1 MRSPCRSF
9 LSPRLAVLALVGVF
23 IPSMLS
29 AQAARVRTGKVADL
43 YKENCASCHGDQMQ
57 GASAPSMLDDIWL
70 NGGDDDS
77 LARSIRNGFP
87 DRGMPAWGAL
97 IPDKEIRAM
106 VIYMREMRARN
117 DSGQLTFAAPKDS
130 VTASSALHS
139 YQVNTW
145 LDGVN
150 EPWSMAFL
158 PDGGALVTEKRGR
171 LLRFGADRKVVGPI
185 EGLPEIDNDS
195 QAGLF
200 EVLLHPRYAE
210 NGWVYLAFS
219 DLTRNKDDQKV
230 SITRV
235 IRGRLKGQ
243 QFVDQ
248 QTIFAAKLEH
258 YRKAGGVHFGG
269 RLAFD
274 RAGYLFFTIGDRS
287 AMAEA
292 QDITR
297 PNGKVHRV
305 HDDGRIPADNPFV
318 GEPKAVESIWSY
330 GHRNPQG
337 LAFHPETGQLFDLE
351 HGPRGGDELN
361 LVERARNYGWPVISY
376 GMNYD
381 GSTLT
386 TLTAKEGME
395 QPVVYWVPSL
405 GVCGM
410 NFYSGN
416 EFPRWQNNLFIA
428 SLAAQELRR
437 LEVVG
442 GKVVYQEIIFKNLG
456 RIRHVITGP
465 DGALYV
471 LLPSRIARV
480 SAAPDKVASGHGAT
494 PPTKG

>member
-1 MRSPCRSF
+1 MVH
-9 LSPRLAVLALVGVF
+9 PRLTPSFSRLAPLALVCFVL
-23 IPSMLS
+23 PVALS
-29 AQAARVRTGKVADL
+29 AQAVKVRTGKVAEI
-43 YKENCASCHGDQMQ
+43 YTQYCASCHGDQMQ

-87 DRGMPAWGAL
+87 DRGMPAWGAM
-97 IPDKEIRAM
+97 IPEKEIRAM
-106 VIYMREMRARN
+106 VIYMREMRARFA
-117 DSGQLTFAAPKDS
+117 SGQLTFAEPKDA
-130 VTASSALHS
+130 VTAQSALHA

-145 LDGVN
+145 LSGVE

-171 LLRFGADRKVVGPI
+171 LLRVGADRKVSGRI
-185 EGLPEIDNDS
+185 EGLPEIDNDG

-243 QFVDQ
+243 RFVDQ
-248 QTIFAAKLEH
+248 ETIFAAKLEH

-274 RAGYLFFTIGDRS
+274 RAGYLFFTVGERG
-287 AMAEA
+287 AMTDA

-318 GEPKAVESIWSY
+318 GEPGAVESIWSY

-386 TLTAKEGME
+386 PLTAKQGME

-410 NFYSGN
+410 NFYAGS
-416 EFPRWQNNLFIA
+416 EFPRWRNNLFIA

-442 GKVVYQEIIFKNLG
+442 GKVTYQEILFKNLG

-471 LLPSRIARV
+471 LLPSRIARI
-480 SAAPDKVASGHGAT
+480 SAVPEKVAAGAGAIA
-494 PPTKG
+494 PTKG

>member
-1 MRSPCRSF
+1 MPW
-9 LSPRLAVLALVGVF
+9 PRRAALALAGF
-23 IPSMLS
+23 LLPAMLS
-29 AQAARVRTGKVADL
+29 AEAVRVRTGKIAEV
-43 YKENCASCHGDQMQ
+43 YKQYCASCHGDQMQ

-87 DRGMPAWGAL
+87 ERGMPAWGAL
-97 IPDKEIRAM
+97 IPEKEIRAM
-106 VIYMREMRARN
+106 VIYMREMRARH
-117 DSGQLTFAAPKDS
+117 DSGQLKFAEPKDS
-130 VTASSALHS
+130 VVAPSLLHA
-139 YQVNTW
+139 YQVNPW

-171 LLRFGADRKVVGPI
+171 LLRVGADRKVAGRV
-185 EGLPEIDNDS
+185 EGLPEIDNDG

-200 EVLLHPRYAE
+200 DVLLHPRYAE

-219 DLTRNKDDQKV
+219 DLKRNKDNQKV

-235 IRGRLKGQ
+235 IRGRLKGL

-248 QTIFAAKLEH
+248 ETIFAAKIEH
-258 YRKAGGVHFGG
+258 YRKEGGVHFGG

-274 RAGYLFFTIGDRS
+274 REGYLFFTIGDRG
-287 AMAEA
+287 AMADA
-292 QDITR
+292 QNITR

-318 GEPKAVESIWSY
+318 AEPGAVPSIWSF

-337 LAFHPETGQLFDLE
+337 LAFHPETGQLFDSE

-361 LVERARNYGWPVISY
+361 LVRRGDNYGWPVISY

-386 TLTAKEGME
+386 PLTAKEGME
-395 QPVVYWVPSL
+395 QPVVYWVPSIA
-405 GVCGM
+405 VCGI
-410 NFYSGN
+410 NFYSGS
-416 EFPRWQNNLFIA
+416 EFPRWRNNLFIA

-437 LEVVG
+437 LEIVD
-442 GKVVYQEIIFKNLG
+442 GKVAYQEIIFKNLG

-471 LLPSRIARV
+471 LLQSRIVRV
-480 SAAPDKVASGHGAT
+480 SAALDKVASHSG
-494 PPTKG
+494 PVPSTKG

>member
-1 MRSPCRSF
+1 
-9 LSPRLAVLALVGVF
+9 L
-23 IPSMLS
+23 
-29 AQAARVRTGKVADL
+29 Q
-43 YKENCASCHGDQMQ
+43 
-57 GASAPSMLDDIWL
+57 
-70 NGGDDDS
+70 
-77 LARSIRNGFP
+77 
-87 DRGMPAWGAL
+87 
-97 IPDKEIRAM
+97 
-106 VIYMREMRARN
+106 
-117 DSGQLTFAAPKDS
+117 
-130 VTASSALHS
+130 
-139 YQVNTW
+139 
-145 LDGVN
+145 
-150 EPWSMAFL
+150 
-158 PDGGALVTEKRGR
+158 
-171 LLRFGADRKVVGPI
+171 
-185 EGLPEIDNDS
+185 
-195 QAGLF
+195 
-200 EVLLHPRYAE
+200 
-210 NGWVYLAFS
+210 
-219 DLTRNKDDQKV
+219 
-230 SITRV
+230 
-235 IRGRLKGQ
+235 GQ

-248 QTIFAAKLEH
+248 ETIFAAKLEH

-292 QDITR
+292 QDNTR

-318 GEPKAVESIWSY
+318 GQPNAVESIWSY

-386 TLTAKEGME
+386 TLTAKQGME

-442 GKVVYQEIIFKNLG
+442 GKVIYQEIIFKNLG

-471 LLPSRIARV
+471 LLPSRIARI
-480 SAAPDKVASGHGAT
+480 SAAPDKVAAGPGAI

>member
-1 MRSPCRSF
+1 MRPLRSF
-9 LSPRLAVLALVGVF
+9 LASPRFAPLALVGVLL
-23 IPSMLS
+23 PGLLP
-29 AQAARVRTGKVADL
+29 AQGIRERTGKVAEI
-43 YKENCASCHGDQMQ
+43 YAQHCASCHGDQMQ

-87 DRGMPAWGAL
+87 DRGMPAWGVM
-97 IPDKEIRAM
+97 IPETEIRAM
-106 VIYMREMRARN
+106 VIFMREMRARH
-117 DSGQLTFAAPKDS
+117 DRGQLTFAEPKDS
-130 VTASSALHS
+130 VTAQSALHA

-145 LDGVN
+145 LDDVT

-171 LLRFGADRKVVGPI
+171 LLRVGADRKVVGRI
-185 EGLPEIDNDS
+185 DGLPEIDNDG

-219 DLTRNKDDQKV
+219 DLKRDKEDRKV

-243 QFVDQ
+243 TWVDQ
-248 QTIFAAKLEH
+248 ETIFEARLDH

-274 RAGYLFFTIGDRS
+274 RAGYLYFTIGDRGP
-287 AMAEA
+287 MADA
-292 QDITR
+292 QDTTR

-318 GEPKAVESIWSY
+318 GDAGAVQSIWSY

-361 LVERARNYGWPVISY
+361 LVQRARNYGWPVISY

-386 TLTAKEGME
+386 PFTAKAGME

-410 NFYSGN
+410 NFCTGN
-416 EFPRWQNNLFIA
+416 EFPRWKNHLFIT

-437 LEVVG
+437 LEVVD
-442 GKVVYQEIIFKNLG
+442 GKVVYQEILFKNLG

-471 LLPSRIARV
+471 LLPSRIARI
-480 SAAPDKVASGHGAT
+480 SAAPEKVAAGAVADRVALR
-494 PPTKG
+494 

>member
-1 MRSPCRSF
+1 
-9 LSPRLAVLALVGVF
+9 
-23 IPSMLS
+23 
-29 AQAARVRTGKVADL
+29 
-43 YKENCASCHGDQMQ
+43 
-57 GASAPSMLDDIWL
+57 
-70 NGGDDDS
+70 
-77 LARSIRNGFP
+77 
-87 DRGMPAWGAL
+87 
-97 IPDKEIRAM
+97 
-106 VIYMREMRARN
+106 
-117 DSGQLTFAAPKDS
+117 
-130 VTASSALHS
+130 
-139 YQVNTW
+139 
-145 LDGVN
+145 
-150 EPWSMAFL
+150 
-158 PDGGALVTEKRGR
+158 
-171 LLRFGADRKVVGPI
+171 
-185 EGLPEIDNDS
+185 
-195 QAGLF
+195 
-200 EVLLHPRYAE
+200 
-210 NGWVYLAFS
+210 
-219 DLTRNKDDQKV
+219 
-230 SITRV
+230 
-235 IRGRLKGQ
+235 
-243 QFVDQ
+243 
-248 QTIFAAKLEH
+248 
-258 YRKAGGVHFGG
+258 
-269 RLAFD
+269 
-274 RAGYLFFTIGDRS
+274 
-287 AMAEA
+287 MAEA

>member
-1 MRSPCRSF
+1 MRFPRRSF
-9 LSPRLAVLALVGVF
+9 HSSCLAVLALVGVF
-23 IPSMLS
+23 LPSMLS
-29 AQAARVRTGKVADL
+29 AQAARVRTGKVVDL

-70 NGGDDDS
+70 SGGDDDS

-97 IPDKEIRAM
+97 IPEKEIRAM
-106 VIYMREMRARN
+106 VIYMREMRARH
-117 DSGQLTFAAPKDS
+117 DSGQLTFAEPKDS

-171 LLRFGADRKVVGPI
+171 LLRFGADRKVVGRI
-185 EGLPEIDNDS
+185 EGLPEIDNDG

-219 DLTRNKDDQKV
+219 DLTRNQDNQKV

-235 IRGRLKGQ
+235 IRGRLQGQ

-248 QTIFAAKLEH
+248 ETIFAAKLEH

-292 QDITR
+292 QDNTR

-318 GEPKAVESIWSY
+318 GQPNAVESIWSY

-386 TLTAKEGME
+386 TLTAKQGME